1 MADILPCVLP
11 GCQNHPSVRR
21 FPSRREPGSS
31 VPGVAMARIS
41 ATVLLVAAL
50 AGCAGTGGPAPSPSG
65 SVVSPADSASAVGHP
80 RLDLDDDGAAVPL
93 RVGREASITLVDRR
107 YEWGEPR
114 VAGDAVSVSEF
125 VHDAPAPG
133 RMWSVVAKRPGTA
146 KVTIAGSPTCRSAT
160 PPCAAPDRLWTVRF
174 DVTP

>member
-1 MADILPCVLP
+1 MLLVVALTGCAD
-11 GCQNHPSVRR
+11 
-21 FPSRREPGSS
+21 PGS
-31 VPGVAMARIS
+31 P
-41 ATVLLVAAL
+41 ATS
-50 AGCAGTGGPAPSPSG
+50 PAPTPTG
-65 SVVSPADSASAVGHP
+65 SVVSPTGVVSPTDSASAGGHP
-80 RLDLDDDGAAVPL
+80 RLDLDDDGAAVRL

-125 VHDAPAPG
+125 AHDAPAPG
-133 RMWSVVAKRPGTA
+133 RMWSVVAKRAGTA